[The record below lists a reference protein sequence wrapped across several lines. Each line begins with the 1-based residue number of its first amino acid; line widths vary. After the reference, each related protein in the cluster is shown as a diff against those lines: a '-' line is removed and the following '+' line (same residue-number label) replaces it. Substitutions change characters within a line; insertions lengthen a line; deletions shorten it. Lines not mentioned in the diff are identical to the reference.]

1 MHSEGGYGW
10 GGGAEVYGKSL
21 YFLLNFAV
29 NLKLL
34 EKIVYQ
40 KKKKKRGMRCGSV
53 WSCFY
58 PCPSSFFTQTPPLN
72 AKLTILPFSTSLH
85 YGFCTSNF

>member
-40 KKKKKRGMRCGSV
+40 KKKKKKEVCVVVVCGAV
-53 WSCFY
+53 FIHV
-58 PCPSSFFTQTPPLN
+58 PLPSSHRRL
-72 AKLTILPFSTSLH
+72 L
-85 YGFCTSNF
+85 